1 MNLNRIVI
9 LASLSL
15 LPIIGLAQ
23 EKVPTVSNAP
33 GKRISLFFEKTYL
46 HTDRNYYST
55 GEDVWFTAYLVNGKS
70 TSLTSTSNNLY
81 VELISPAS
89 EIVDRK
95 VIRMDQGIG
104 NGDFKLKDSIPSGWY
119 KLRAYTNWMRNFED
133 QFVFQ
138 KEIYLSNT
146 LPLKSLS
153 KVAGKKQVVVNETA
167 GVILNESIQFFPE
180 GGSLVNDVMSIVAF
194 KAEDQRGD
202 GSKISGKL
210 VSGTGETISS
220 FESTDLGMGI
230 FTVKPLAG
238 VKYHVE
244 TIFANGKK
252 INTDL
257 PDALTKGMSMHVSTD
272 SLNIKATISIN
283 DPMFVELQNKELG
296 IAVKH
301 GGNTFYA
308 GSIKVNKAQ
317 ISLSIPLNDL
327 PQGVAGITLTD
338 DQGRPY
344 CERLIYVP
352 GSIVN
357 LTIIPDKAIYKPKE
371 RVNLTVKASDQ
382 LGNPVQT
389 YLSLSAVDA
398 IVPNNESNIA
408 SYLLLESEIKGKIQD
423 PDRYFDPKNANR
435 LKQLDLLL
443 MAQGWRDYLWKRVA
457 DSKTVM
463 SFMPEPGITLS
474 GKVRQ
479 KVGSKPMP
487 DMNITLMGNGLIGN
501 KIYMTKTLVDG
512 RYFLDGLN
520 WFGNQ
525 VIKLSSEDD
534 KGKKGGWLLL
544 DSLFKNPMNVN
555 LLSGPT
561 KGIPNLALFNS
572 ELGSRMVSRRIAN
585 LNDTISLKEVVID
598 GGDKK
603 TVRLR
608 DEVLMTFG
616 YPDLVYN
623 ITPADYDY
631 KGLEHFLLTKVPGAV
646 SLSDTTEGIAFMAA
660 GKKTAPRLIVN
671 KREDV
676 FERLDY
682 YNLPMDQINQIVV
695 RHLIRNGGGDA
706 YVINLDL
713 KETAFGNA
721 NLNILN
727 ATLPGYYQ
735 ARAFYIPNYED
746 KTGLK
751 KDLRTTIF
759 WAPLLKTNA
768 QGIATVSFLN
778 ADPKAT
784 INIQTEG
791 LSNQGVPIVGSAK
804 YQVQ

>member
-15 LPIIGLAQ
+15 LPFIGLAQ
-23 EKVPTVSNAP
+23 EKVPTVTTAP
-33 GKRISLFFEKTYL
+33 GKSITWFFEKTYL

-104 NGDFKLKDSIPSGWY
+104 NGDFKLKDSIPTGWY

-153 KVAGKKQVVVNETA
+153 KVAGKKQAVVNETA
-167 GVILNESIQFFPE
+167 GVTLNESIQFFPE

-230 FTVKPLAG
+230 FTVKPVAG

-257 PDALTKGMSMHVSTD
+257 PDALTKGMSMHVSID

-283 DPMFVELQNKELG
+283 DPMFAELQNKELG

-308 GSIKVNKAQ
+308 GNIKVNKAQ

-357 LTIIPDKAIYKPKE
+357 LTIIPDKAIYKSKE

-382 LGNPVQT
+382 LGNPVQA
-389 YLSLSAVDA
+389 YLSLAAVDA
-398 IVPNNESNIA
+398 IVPVNGSSIA

-501 KIYMTKTLVDG
+501 KIYMTKTLADG

-520 WFGNQ
+520 WFGDQ
-525 VIKLSSEDD
+525 AIKLTSKDN
-534 KGKKGGWLLL
+534 KGKSGGWILL
-544 DSLFKNPMNVN
+544 DSLFKDPLKIDLPTGRPQKAPDLAMFNTELTKRM
-555 LLSGPT
+555 LL
-561 KGIPNLALFNS
+561 N
-572 ELGSRMVSRRIAN
+572 RIARI
-585 LNDTISLKEVVID
+585 NDTISLKEVVID

-603 TVRLR
+603 NVRLR

-623 ITPADYDY
+623 ITPADYDF

-660 GKKTAPRLIVN
+660 GKKTVPRLIVN

-727 ATLPGYYQ
+727 ATLRGYYQ
-735 ARAFYIPNYED
+735 AREFYTPIYED
-746 KTGLK
+746 KVGVK
-751 KDLRTTIF
+751 NDLRTTIF